1 MFESFFYGL
10 QQDIKLFLFFPILS
24 AIFRI
29 AFIKIYQPYPSFK
42 GKGRALLECFRY
54 GFWWGMDFNA
64 YVFLASMILVSIPS
78 AFFDFFQVHG
88 LALRLGIG
96 VIYAAI
102 LYAAF
107 MGKMIFYRHFHDTFN
122 YLVHMGKHAEKHN
135 LVDVFFIKIM
145 DCSFCW
151 DIFLTSRPYC

>member
-29 AFIKIYQPYPSFK
+29 AFIKTYQPYPSFK
-42 GKGRALLECFRY
+42 GKGKALFECFRY

-78 AFFDFFQVHG
+78 AFFDFFQTHG

-96 VIYAAI
+96 AVYAAI

-107 MGKMIFYRHFHDTFN
+107 MGKMIFYRHF
-122 YLVHMGKHAEKHN
+122 M
-135 LVDVFFIKIM
+135 IP
-145 DCSFCW
+145 
-151 DIFLTSRPYC
+151 LTI